1 MLQAAAKASRRQ
13 RRRSPAPCVLGRHG
27 ARRGLHYTPFERGA
41 RHLQP
46 VATKPWAPAA
56 SIRLFSA
63 DGAKDGAKDRIY
75 TVTTLYTERG
85 VNFAPPFALAV
96 GVSLRA

>member
-1 MLQAAAKASRRQ
+1 
-13 RRRSPAPCVLGRHG
+13 
-27 ARRGLHYTPFERGA
+27 
-41 RHLQP
+41 

-56 SIRLFSA
+56 SVRLFSA